1 MLKSF
6 FAIFAP
12 APYITE
18 IQDPNE
24 VAKKYRFWR
33 FRILYSMFIGY
44 ALYYFTRKSF
54 SLAMPGI
61 SADLGF
67 TKAELGILGSIIA
80 ISYGFSKFFSGIL
93 SDRSSPRY
101 FMAFGLIVTGIINIL
116 FGMSSSL
123 IIFALL
129 WGLNGWFQGFG
140 WPACSRMLVQW
151 YSTSERGSWWST
163 WNVCHN
169 VGAFSIA
176 LVAGFCVQHIGWRS
190 GMYVPGLICVLGG
203 FYLINRLRDCPQ
215 VVGLPPIDVYR
226 NDVSPNQSKTKDA
239 QTQSTWQTLVSCVF
253 TNKYLWLLGIAYF
266 FVYFAR
272 TAMNEW
278 TPMYLIETRGYSII
292 GANSMTTMIEIGG
305 FFGNLAAGWAS
316 DKLFGAKRG
325 PVNVIFSLGMVL
337 GLILFSM
344 VPVGE
349 SFYESACLALIGFS
363 IFGPQMLIG
372 VAAVELAEKHAIA
385 TSSGF
390 VCCLS
395 YLGAACAG
403 FPLGKVIQELGWSS
417 HFTCMIGASILAVLF
432 LLPLWGVKDRPETKL
447 QAA

>member
-1 MLKSF
+1 MLKQLFSF
-6 FAIFAP
+6 FAP
-12 APYITE
+12 APYIAE
-18 IQDPNE
+18 IEDKNQ
-24 VAKKYRFWR
+24 VAKEYRTWR
-33 FRILYSMFIGY
+33 FRILYSMFAGY

-61 SADLGF
+61 TLDLGF
-67 TKAELGILGSIIA
+67 SKAELGILSSIIA
-80 ISYGFSKFFSGIL
+80 ITYGFSKFFSGIL

-101 FMAFGLIVTGIINIL
+101 FMAFGLITTGIINII

-123 IIFALL
+123 VTFAVL

-140 WPACSRMLVQW
+140 WPACSRMLMQW

-176 LVAGFCVQHIGWRS
+176 VVAGYCVQNFGWRY
-190 GMYVPGLICVLGG
+190 GMYVPGLICILGG

-215 VVGLPPIDVYR
+215 AVGLPPIDVYR
-226 NDVSPNQSKTKDA
+226 NDIPPVQSKNRKTDS
-239 QTQSTWQTLVSCVF
+239 QSTWQTLVTCVF
-253 TNKYLWLLGIAYF
+253 TNKYLWLLGFAYF

-272 TAMNEW
+272 TAMTDW
-278 TPMYLIETRGYSII
+278 TPMYLIETKGYSII

-316 DKLFGAKRG
+316 DRIFGAKRG
-325 PVNVIFSLGMVL
+325 PVNVLFSLGMVL
-337 GLILFSM
+337 AIILFSI
-344 VPVGE
+344 VPTGAN
-349 SFYESACLALIGFS
+349 FYESATLALVGFM

-372 VAAVELAEKHAIA
+372 VAAVEIADKNAIA

-390 VCCLS
+390 VCCIS

-403 FPLGKVIQELGWSS
+403 YPLGKIIQELGWSG
-417 HFTCMIGASILAVLF
+417 HFAAMIGASVLAVLF
-432 LLPLWGVKDRPETKL
+432 LLPLWSLKQRPVAKP
-447 QAA
+447 QPA